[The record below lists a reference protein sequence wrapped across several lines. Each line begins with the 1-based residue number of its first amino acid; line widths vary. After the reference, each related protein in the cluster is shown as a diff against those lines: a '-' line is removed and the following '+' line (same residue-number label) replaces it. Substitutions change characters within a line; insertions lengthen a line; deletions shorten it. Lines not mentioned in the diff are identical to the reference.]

1 MPRLQAN
8 ALLLLAAL
16 IWGSAFVGQA
26 WGMDSM
32 GPLTFT
38 GLCFL
43 LGAAVVAPLA
53 WREWRSLVA
62 AGNSP
67 SGEHPKGI
75 ALLGSLLCAG
85 VVMQQV
91 GLMTTTVTNAG
102 FLTALYAPLVPVLAW
117 ALEKRTPGRP
127 TCFSFPSGG
136 RAPHGGGLRGD
147 LEKRTLGRPKRFS
160 SPSGGWS
167 PQGGGLGGDVQLQ
180 APHWTVWSAAAGCLV
195 GTWLLTGASPQSLQV
210 GDSWLLA
217 SAAPW
222 AVHVLLVGRAANRLR
237 GAFVLACGQFLV
249 CAVIALPLGL
259 AIEPIDLDGLRRAAG
274 VIAYTGV
281 LSVGVGFTLQVVGQR
296 HTRASDS
303 AIVLSSKT
311 VFAALFGAAFM
322 GDRLGPT
329 GLAACGL
336 ILLCIVLVQTVPALQ
351 PSLRP

>member
-38 GLCFL
+38 GLRFV

-53 WREWRSLVA
+53 WREWQSMVA
-62 AGNSP
+62 AG
-67 SGEHPKGI
+67 HPPGGDHVRGI
-75 ALLGSLLCAG
+75 ALLGSLLCTG

-102 FLTALYAPLVPVLAW
+102 FLTALYVPLVPVLAW
-117 ALEKRTPGRP
+117 VLQR
-127 TCFSFPSGG
+127 
-136 RAPHGGGLRGD
+136 
-147 LEKRTLGRPKRFS
+147 
-160 SPSGGWS
+160 
-167 PQGGGLGGDVQLQ
+167 Q
-180 APHWTVWSAAAGCLV
+180 APHWTVWPAAAGCLA

-210 GDSWLLA
+210 GDLWLLA

-222 AVHVLLVGRAANRLR
+222 AVHVLLVGQVANRLR
-237 GAFVLACGQFLV
+237 GAYLLACGQFVV
-249 CAVIALPLGL
+249 CAVIALLLGL
-259 AIEPIDLDGLRRAAG
+259 ATEPIALDGLRSAAG
-274 VIAYTGV
+274 AIAYTGV

-296 HTRASDS
+296 HAPASDA
-303 AIVLSSKT
+303 AIVLSSET

-322 GDRLGPT
+322 GDRLGAT
-329 GLAACGL
+329 GLAGCAL
-336 ILLCIVLVQTVPALQ
+336 ILLCIVLVQTVPALK
-351 PSLRP
+351 PSLR